1 MSSWLQKHLILSLT
15 FIMLLAG
22 CSGNNQAAAPA
33 NPTAASAN
41 TASGESATI
50 QLVASDKEPAVEIT
64 VSNVKQ
70 LYAVELELTFEAS
83 KLKIVD
89 ADSQKEGVQ
98 LKPGVAPVPDFNV
111 KNEVKEGSIH
121 YVVTQIAPREG
132 FNGSGVVAT
141 ITLQE
146 KLSDPTAIAIK
157 SAILVNQD
165 GQPITATIQK

>member
-1 MSSWLQKHLILSLT
+1 VQK
-15 FIMLLAG
+15 
-22 CSGNNQAAAPA
+22 
-33 NPTAASAN
+33 
-41 TASGESATI
+41 
-50 QLVASDKEPAVEIT
+50 
-64 VSNVKQ
+64 

-83 KLKIVD
+83 KLQIVD

-111 KNEVKEGSIH
+111 KNEVTEGSIH

-146 KLSDPTAIAIK
+146 KLTDPTAISIK